1 MTILCSLAF
10 AVAGIFLAVK
20 DNKSVPGY
28 GQNAIHASTL
38 PVIGMPK
45 LPLDLQLDLEK
56 KYVKHDTVYV
66 PESIVLVKE
75 KSQVNRKARSA
86 HTRKSAS
93 IRQNL
98 RNPAVEPD
106 PIVKNQ
112 VCGDREEY
120 SPDTIGPPKESIIL
134 VVDGKEVYKR

>member
-1 MTILCSLAF
+1 MTVLCSFSF
-10 AVAGIFLAVK
+10 AIAGICLAIQS
-20 DNKSVPGY
+20 NSSYSGY
-28 GQNAIHASTL
+28 NQNAIHASTVTIPKL
-38 PVIGMPK
+38 PQ

-75 KSQVNRKARSA
+75 KSQVKPKVRSA

-106 PIVKNQ
+106 SIVKNK

-120 SPDTIGPPKESIIL
+120 SSDNIGPPKESIIL